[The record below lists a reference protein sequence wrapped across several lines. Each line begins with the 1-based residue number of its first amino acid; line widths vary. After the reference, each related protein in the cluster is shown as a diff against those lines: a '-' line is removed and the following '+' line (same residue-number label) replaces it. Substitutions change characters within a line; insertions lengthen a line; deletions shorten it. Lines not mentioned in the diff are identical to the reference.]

1 MWLAAPAHFA
11 IYRQVWDGTYW
22 TCNQVELMARG
33 LIFAQSVAHNGK
45 MLIIDAERRQEADFA
60 LVYDLGSDAWSEVT
74 APTRENEIE
83 NGESRRPNFCLVEH
97 EGQVPLLCHS
107 RVGNQYRRRPDG
119 SWELV
124 GQAEIP
130 QNMSYLAQSLVLG

>member
-1 MWLAAPAHFA
+1 
-11 IYRQVWDGTYW
+11 
-22 TCNQVELMARG
+22 MARG

-83 NGESRRPNFCLVEH
+83 NGESLRPNFCLVEH
-97 EGQVPLLCHS
+97 EGQVLLLCHS